1 MNLSASLVEQ
11 AINFKRKIIGI
22 IVWLNGV
29 KRRLLHFFNHI
40 AAGAL
45 RNLHLTMSFGHFSYQ
60 HKHSIRTELP
70 AAHPK

>member
-11 AINFKRKIIGI
+11 AIHLKRKIIGI
-22 IVWLNGV
+22 IVWLKGV
-29 KRRLLHFFNHI
+29 KRRLLHFFSHI
-40 AAGAL
+40 AAGA
-45 RNLHLTMSFGHFSYQ
+45 RSNLHLTMSFDHFSYR